1 MANKIIGVDF
11 SLNSPAWCLLSPGEA
26 KWGSFHRTTKKIE
39 PMMAKESSPFKVFS
53 EIPNFS
59 IKVIEKKKAEGE
71 YWEVERTKIENF
83 LVVADSFIEMIIPH
97 IDEETVVFME
107 GISFGSSGNSL
118 IDISMCTALIRER
131 LVNIVG
137 FSRLNIYYPTAIK
150 KFACKG
156 NAKKDELYGALLDKY
171 SEDKILKPL
180 IEPLKQ
186 NKDLWIKN
194 SKEVETPCSDIIDAT
209 WISLYGKSI
218 LGETF

>member
-1 MANKIIGVDF
+1 MAKRILGVDF
-11 SLNSPAWCLLSPGEA
+11 SLNSPAWCLLAEGES
-26 KWGSFHRTTKKIE
+26 KWGSFHRTTKKIV
-39 PMMAKESSPFKVFS
+39 PMMTKEASPFKVFS

-59 IKVIEKKKAEGE
+59 LKIIEKERADGE
-71 YWEVERTKIENF
+71 YWEVERKKIENF
-83 LVVADSFIEMIIPH
+83 LVIADSFIEMIKPH
-97 IDEETVVFME
+97 IDDQTVVFME

-137 FSRLNIYYPTAIK
+137 FERLNIYSPTAIK

-156 NAKKDELYGALLDKY
+156 NAKKDELYQALLDKY
-171 SEDKILKPL
+171 SEDNLLSPL
-180 IEPLKQ
+180 IRPLKQ
-186 NKDLWIKN
+186 NQDLWIKK

-209 WISLYGKSI
+209 WISLYGKQI